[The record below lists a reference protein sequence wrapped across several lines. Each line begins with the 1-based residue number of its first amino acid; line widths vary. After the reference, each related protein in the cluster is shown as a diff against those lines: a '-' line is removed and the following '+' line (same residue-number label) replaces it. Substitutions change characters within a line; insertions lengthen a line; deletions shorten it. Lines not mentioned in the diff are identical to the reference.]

1 MLFAPPPPVTGKVRR
16 GTPPSHVEGATVE
29 GRPDIVVGGQD
40 LFDALGHEGVLR
52 DDDVRPARD
61 PRDPLGRACSNFYS
75 GKSKV
80 FNTYSFDLNFL
91 TLSKQRSAPKT
102 SRAF

>member
-1 MLFAPPPPVTGKVRR
+1 MPFAPPTPVAGKVRR
-16 GTPPSHVEGATVE
+16 RTPPSHVEGATVE

-40 LFDALGHEGVLR
+40 LLDALGHEGVLR

-61 PRDPLGRACSNFYS
+61 PRDPLGRACSDFYS
-75 GKSKV
+75 DNSQV
-80 FNTYSFDLNFL
+80 FNTYDLNFL